1 MNFSLSC
8 LLLRNAFIQSDVSV
22 FFTADSGLCF
32 FTHVKN
38 PADAIKLLRGFE
50 IIVFDSCGRRGGPQ
64 IAVGSPFFFLRLPFL

>member
-38 PADAIKLLRGFE
+38 PADPIKLLRGFE
-50 IIVFDSCGRRGGPQ
+50 ILVFDSC
-64 IAVGSPFFFLRLPFL
+64 